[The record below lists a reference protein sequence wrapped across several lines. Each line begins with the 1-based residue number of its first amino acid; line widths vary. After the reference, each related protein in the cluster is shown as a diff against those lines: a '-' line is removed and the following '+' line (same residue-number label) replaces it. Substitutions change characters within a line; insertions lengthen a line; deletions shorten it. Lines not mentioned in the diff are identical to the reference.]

1 MGALATGFAH
11 GLATDDWWLP
21 RLPTGFLGAGG
32 WRRKLARLA
41 NNGVRRR
48 LATTDVRAVPPSR
61 GSRAFWTGGV

>member
-41 NNGVRRR
+41 NDGVRWR
-48 LATTDVRAVPPSR
+48 LGTSDVRAVPPSR
-61 GSRAFWTGGV
+61 ITRVLDG